1 MKYLYSLFFLFLF
14 LIPVKSQTVTYLYDE
29 SGNRKTRNENTL
41 KNQLT
46 NMDVNTLTFGLEVQ
60 AYPNPTDSYLTV
72 VVSDADKYQANVQ
85 LFSLIGELVYEIKAI
100 SEELKINMI
109 SYPSGIYFL
118 QVTSNGKTYLR
129 KIIKK

>member
-1 MKYLYSLFFLFLF
+1 MKYLYSLFFLFL
-14 LIPVKSQTVTYLYDE
+14 LLTPIKSQTVTYSYDD
-29 SGNRKTRNENTL
+29 SGNRKIRVENTL

-46 NMDVNTLTFGLEVQ
+46 NIDVNTLTFGQEVL

-72 VVSDADKYQANVQ
+72 IVSDSDKHQTNVQ
-85 LFSLIGELVYEIKAI
+85 LFSLIGELVYEARAI
-100 SEELKINMI
+100 AGELNINMT
-109 SYPSGIYFL
+109 SCTSGIYFL